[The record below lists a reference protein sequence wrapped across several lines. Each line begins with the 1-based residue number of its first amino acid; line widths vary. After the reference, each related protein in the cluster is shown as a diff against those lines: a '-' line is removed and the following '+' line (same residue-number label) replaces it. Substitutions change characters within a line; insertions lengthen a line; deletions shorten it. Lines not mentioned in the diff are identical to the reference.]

1 MPLLDSASM
10 NTGTLP
16 IGRPAAAPCEAE
28 ALARLYKAAGDA
40 LRVEVLRALKRDSFG
55 VLELCRMFGVRQPA
69 MSHHLKVL
77 ADAGL
82 VCRRREGTSI
92 FYRRARHS
100 PEDAFDEA
108 IQAVYA
114 AVDRVGLREAT
125 LRGVSEVQSERS
137 ASSLAFFAANADK
150 FAVQQEL
157 IAPREQYED
166 HLNQILAEL
175 AQGGNDR
182 AVELGPGEGW
192 LLPRLAGLFARVVAI
207 DNSPEM
213 LEKARATCIGAG
225 LGNVSLLLG
234 DSRTVLDQAR
244 DADVV
249 VLNMVLHHTP
259 SPAEVIHDVSAAL
272 RPGGALVLTDLCSH
286 DQAWAREACGDLW
299 LGFPP
304 EDLSA
309 WALAAGLREGDS
321 IYLALRNGFRVQTRL
336 FHQPD

>member
-1 MPLLDSASM
+1 M

-16 IGRPAAAPCEAE
+16 IGRLPAAPCEAE
-28 ALARLYKAAGDA
+28 ALARVFKAAGDP
-40 LRVEVLRALKRDSFG
+40 LRLEVLRALKRDSFG
-55 VLELCRMFGVRQPA
+55 VLELCRIFGMRQPA

-82 VCRRREGTSI
+82 VSRRREGTSI

-100 PEDAFDEA
+100 PEDTFDDA
-108 IQAVYA
+108 IQALYT
-114 AVDRVGLREAT
+114 AVDRIGLREET
-125 LRGVSEVQSERS
+125 LEGVGEVQSERS
-137 ASSLAFFAANADK
+137 TSSLAFFAANADK

-175 AQGGNDR
+175 AQRGNGC

-213 LEKARATCIGAG
+213 LGKTRSTCVGAG
-225 LGNVSLLLG
+225 LDNVSVLLG
-234 DSRTVLDQAR
+234 DSRTVARQAK
-244 DADVV
+244 DADLV

-259 SPAEVIHDVSAAL
+259 SPAEVIHDVAAAL

-309 WALAAGLREGDS
+309 WAQAAGLGDGDS

-336 FHQPD
+336 FFQPD